1 MKKLLMVLAF
11 VGVATT
17 TIAQEA
23 DPVQKYS
30 VATNSFWSNW
40 FIQGNYTWTAF
51 YSNEERG
58 AGWSQS
64 PFKEFRR
71 DQGFSVAIGKWFT
84 PGLGLR
90 TKFNGI
96 WGKDVAG
103 TDNACHSNKYWN
115 IQEQAL
121 FNLSNLLCG
130 YSSTRV
136 WNVSPYAGV
145 GVVRNCTYNN
155 YELAASAGL
164 LNQWRLSKRW
174 QLNLDVQYNLMG
186 DDFEGG
192 REIAGAGSDHSI
204 KNHDRALSF
213 EVGFTYNL
221 GKCTWEKTPD
231 VDAIKALSQSQID
244 ALNAQLNDANAE
256 NDRLKN
262 ELADAKN
269 KPAEKVKEVVT
280 TPVSVFF
287 NLGKSTVASKKDL
300 VNVRELAKYA
310 ADNDC
315 NIVVTGFADSA
326 TGSKDINNKLS
337 AKRAERVKN
346 ELVKM
351 GVKAEKITTRSGGG
365 VADLTPDSYNRRAL
379 VQIAE

>member
-1 MKKLLMVLAF
+1 
-11 VGVATT
+11 
-17 TIAQEA
+17 
-23 DPVQKYS
+23 
-30 VATNSFWSNW
+30 
-40 FIQGNYTWTAF
+40 
-51 YSNEERG
+51 
-58 AGWSQS
+58 
-64 PFKEFRR
+64 
-71 DQGFSVAIGKWFT
+71 
-84 PGLGLR
+84 
-90 TKFNGI
+90 
-96 WGKDVAG
+96 
-103 TDNACHSNKYWN
+103 
-115 IQEQAL
+115 
-121 FNLSNLLCG
+121 
-130 YSSTRV
+130 
-136 WNVSPYAGV
+136 
-145 GVVRNCTYNN
+145 
-155 YELAASAGL
+155 
-164 LNQWRLSKRW
+164 
-174 QLNLDVQYNLMG
+174 MG

-192 REIAGAGSDHSI
+192 REIAGAANDHSI
-204 KNHDRALSF
+204 KNHDRALSI

-221 GKCTWEKTPD
+221 GKATWDKTPD

-269 KPAEKVKEVVT
+269 KPAEKIKEVVT

-287 NLGKSTVASKKDL
+287 NLGKTTVASKKDL

-310 ADNDC
+310 ADNNS

-351 GVKAEKITTRSGGG
+351 GVSADKITVRSAGG